1 MHALKKYINLIR
13 LGVEL
18 VRLAQ
23 LTANMSSPK
32 NNLGNSYVPTFVSKD
47 LKRYERDGSM
57 TYNDQLKYSEFTDNP
72 DAYIEKTEVVN
83 FDAITM
89 K

>member
-1 MHALKKYINLIR
+1 
-13 LGVEL
+13 
-18 VRLAQ
+18 
-23 LTANMSSPK
+23 
-32 NNLGNSYVPTFVSKD
+32 
-47 LKRYERDGSM
+47 M